1 MVCYDMIFGF
11 FKKKEKKKAYTFKEK
26 RKENPL
32 AYEKWRRNEDDFLRN
47 YWNDKSNKK
56 SRSAKVQELSEKLQR
71 GRGAINSRIRKLK
84 LE

>member
-1 MVCYDMIFGF
+1 LIFGF
-11 FKKKEKKKAYTFKEK
+11 FKKKEKTKAYTYEEK

-32 AYEKWRRNEDDFLRN
+32 AYEKWRSFEDDLLRN

-56 SRSAKVQELSEKLQR
+56 SRTEKVQELSEKLER
-71 GRGAINSRIRKLK
+71 GMGAINSRIRKLG